1 MMNKI
6 YNFDELEEIRTRK
19 KKLIFE
25 YLLCV
30 LIFLV
35 ALALI
40 YITIKNNILLA
51 VLFFVFLSFF
61 ILFSI
66 VFWKIKYGILKT
78 RGMFLDNMESGR
90 REDYVGIFE
99 ESIAAE
105 NDEEF
110 CVYVFSSS
118 NKKRD
123 LLIHKHN
130 CTCFEK
136 GKKYH
141 LECIGDYVFGWEI
154 IG

>member
-1 MMNKI
+1 MNKI

-35 ALALI
+35 ALILI
-40 YITIKNNILLA
+40 CVIINNNVLLA
-51 VLFFVFLSFF
+51 VIFFVLMSFF

-99 ESIAAE
+99 ESIKAKC
-105 NDEEF
+105 DEEF
-110 CVYVFSSS
+110 CV
-118 NKKRD
+118 
-123 LLIHKHN
+123 
-130 CTCFEK
+130 
-136 GKKYH
+136 
-141 LECIGDYVFGWEI
+141 
-154 IG
+154 